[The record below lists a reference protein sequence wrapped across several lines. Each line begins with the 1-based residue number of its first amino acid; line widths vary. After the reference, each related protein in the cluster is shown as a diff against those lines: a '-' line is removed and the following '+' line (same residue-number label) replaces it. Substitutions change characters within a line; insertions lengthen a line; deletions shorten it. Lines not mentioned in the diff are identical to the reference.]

1 MPAQTRVGQRLPILG
16 HLGGEITV
24 VEPLA
29 VKELGTGGATIET
42 RFPLIID
49 SLHELRLTLGAT
61 TIVAKGRVV
70 HSHISD
76 VDADVVSYL
85 SGIEF
90 VDAPHHVQDAVRAYL
105 DTIQAARKADR

>member
-1 MPAQTRVGQRLPILG
+1 VSPQTRVGPRVPILG

-24 VEPLA
+24 VEPLTI
-29 VKELGTGGATIET
+29 KELGTGGATIET
-42 RFPLIID
+42 RFQLHID

-61 TIVAKGRVV
+61 TIVVKGRVV

-76 VDADVVSYL
+76 VDTDVVAYL

-90 VDAPHHVQDAVRAYL
+90 VDAPHHVQDTITAYLEAVRS
-105 DTIQAARKADR
+105 ARRG